1 MIKGKTETGFEF
13 KIEDEVLNDYE
24 LLELFAE
31 VDENPLL
38 VPKLVKIILGKE
50 QKNKLIEHVRDDK
63 GRASVDRISMELE
76 NILTSSTETKNQ

>member
-38 VPKLVKIILGKE
+38 VPELVKIILGKE

-76 NILTSSTETKNQ
+76 NILTSSTETKN

>member
-1 MIKGKTETGFEF
+1 MIQGITKTGFNF

-38 VPKLVKIILGKE
+38 VPKLVKIILGEE
-50 QKNKLIEHVRDDK
+50 QKNALIDHVRNENGIAEVEK
-63 GRASVDRISMELE
+63 VSAELE
-76 NILTSSTETKNQ
+76 DILTSSAETKN

>member
-38 VPKLVKIILGKE
+38 VPKLVKIILGEE
-50 QKNKLIEHVRDDK
+50 QKNKLIEHVRGENGKAAVDK
-63 GRASVDRISMELE
+63 IAMELQ
-76 NILTSSTETKNQ
+76 NILTSGTETKN

>member
-76 NILTSSTETKNQ
+76 NILTSSTETKN

>member
-50 QKNKLIEHVRDDK
+50 QKNKLIEHVRGENGKAAVDK
-63 GRASVDRISMELE
+63 IAMELQ
-76 NILTSSTETKNQ
+76 NILTSGAETKN

>member
-38 VPKLVKIILGKE
+38 VPKLVKIILGEE
-50 QKNKLIEHVRDDK
+50 QKNKLIEHVRGENGKAAVDK
-63 GRASVDRISMELE
+63 IAMELQ
-76 NILTSSTETKNQ
+76 NILTSGAETKN